1 MSSTN
6 NSLTSSDS
14 GYAADISTVGGNST
28 VGSSS
33 SLQITQ
39 SSLFVNIQGSD
50 ASQRLI
56 DQDGNTSLLINNLL
70 DSHIDDDWV
79 LVPENSESC
88 LVGDT
93 RAKEADNINGAIDLL
108 QFLQTVPQQNLI
120 TASNPPSENVWKLDL
135 EIIFYKLCKIFKKL
149 FNLTKKQNKNSE
161 PANLGTPPTTA
172 GVRLF
177 LASNNVGTGTSTNIE
192 NCRKPEYMSSE
203 YINRGRS
210 GYFECRGSTLP
221 IPINS

>member
-1 MSSTN
+1 MSSAN

-14 GYAADISTVGGNST
+14 GYNADISTVGGNST

-93 RAKEADNINGAIDLL
+93 RAKEADNINGASDLL
-108 QFLQTVPQQNLI
+108 QFLKTVPQQNLI
-120 TASNPPSENVWKLDL
+120 TASNPHLKMFGN
-135 EIIFYKLCKIFKKL
+135 
-149 FNLTKKQNKNSE
+149 
-161 PANLGTPPTTA
+161 
-172 GVRLF
+172 
-177 LASNNVGTGTSTNIE
+177 
-192 NCRKPEYMSSE
+192 
-203 YINRGRS
+203 
-210 GYFECRGSTLP
+210 
-221 IPINS
+221 